1 MKKLVTWFSAGGVT
15 AKKAKAL
22 AKAAGADLQE
32 IAPKEKYTGADL
44 DWTNKNSRCSRENAD
59 PTSRPALAEEKTDLS
74 AYDVIYIGF
83 PIWWGV
89 APRIINTFI
98 ESNDLAGKK
107 IVLFATSGGTGIS
120 NVCALDRRYCFVYN
134 EGVRTSIGVCPVV
147 CLKSKVQ

>member
-22 AKAAGADLQE
+22 AKAADADLHE
-32 IAPKEKYTGADL
+32 IVPKEKYTGADR
-44 DWTNKNSRCSRENAD
+44 DWTNKSSRSSRENAD
-59 PTSRPALAEEKTDLS
+59 PASRPALAEEKTDLS

-120 NVCALDRRYCFVYN
+120 MAKDALQKTYPDLDIEAAALVN
-134 EGVRTSIGVCPVV
+134 GAVAKDLI
-147 CLKSKVQ
+147 